1 MSLDGTFIFQWI
13 NSNQKQPIL
22 VANRVREIL
31 EYTSV
36 DQWNHDATKIYP
48 GDAETRE
55 TSFEVLRLSSLFKG
69 SHFPI
74 TSSFLLAPNKE
85 AITNIKFGVTDP
97 ITIDDILTM
106 VMSVKKQTNPFPLL
120 FPFDKFSSFQKY

>member
-1 MSLDGTFIFQWI
+1 MSLDGTIIFQWI

-36 DQWNHDATKIYP
+36 DQWNDDATKIYP

-55 TSFEVLRLSSLFKG
+55 TSFEVLGLSSLFEG
-69 SHFPI
+69 SHFST
-74 TSSFLLAPNKE
+74 TSSFFIGTEQESNH
-85 AITNIKFGVTDP
+85 
-97 ITIDDILTM
+97 
-106 VMSVKKQTNPFPLL
+106 
-120 FPFDKFSSFQKY
+120 